1 MRLFFLITL
10 SFLLL
15 TSLAPAQD
23 EMELCYQIIDSVV
36 TVGYYSPVP
45 IGGLSLEFSHSGYR
59 IDSVALLPPALD
71 MDLKYDNQSDMLRIL
86 IWSLEAHTIPAG
98 TGNFLSIYLNG
109 DGTLQLDTASASN
122 AQGTA
127 NLNVEQVPC
136 SQLGP
141 DTTFSLP
148 RTFVLYQNY
157 PNPFNYYTTIPY
169 EVKDESIVQI
179 DILNI
184 RGQIVRNLLYSTKNR
199 GFLSISWNGKDNK
212 GNRLPSG
219 VYLCKMKVKN
229 QTQTIKLLL
238 LK

>member
-15 TSLAPAQD
+15 TNLVWSQD

-36 TVGYYSPVP
+36 TVGYYSQVP
-45 IGGLSLEFSHSGYR
+45 IGGISLEFFHSGYQ

-71 MDLKYDNQSDMLRIL
+71 MDLKYDDQSDTLRIL
-86 IWSLEAHTIPAG
+86 IWSLEAHTIPPG
-98 TGNFLSIYLNG
+98 TADLLSIHLSG
-109 DGTLQLDTASASN
+109 EGLFQLDTASASN
-122 AQGTA
+122 AQGTKE
-127 NLNVEQVPC
+127 LQIEQVPC
-136 SQLGP
+136 SELGP
-141 DTTFSLP
+141 DTTSSIP
-148 RTFVLYQNY
+148 RTFVLFQNY

-169 EVKDESIVQI
+169 ELKDEGIVQI

-184 RGQIVRNLLYSTKNR
+184 RGQIVRNLLHPTKSR
-199 GFLSISWNGKDNK
+199 GFLSISWNGRDNKDN
-212 GNRLPSG
+212 RLHSG

>member
-15 TSLAPAQD
+15 TNLVWSQD

-36 TVGYYSPVP
+36 TVGYYSQVP
-45 IGGLSLEFSHSGYR
+45 IGGISLEFFHSGYQ

-71 MDLKYDNQSDMLRIL
+71 MNLQYDDQNDKLKIL

-98 TGNFLSIYLNG
+98 TGDFLSIYLNG
-109 DGTLQLDTASASN
+109 EGTLQLDTASASN
-122 AQGTA
+122 ARGTA
-127 NLNVEQVPC
+127 NLNVEQVSC

-148 RTFVLYQNY
+148 RAFLLYQNY

-169 EVKDESIVQI
+169 ELKDEGIVQI

-184 RGQIVRNLLYSTKNR
+184 RGQIVRNLLHPTKSR
-199 GFLSISWNGKDNK
+199 GLLSISWNGRDNK
-212 GNRLPSG
+212 GNPLPSG
-219 VYLCKMKVKN
+219 AYLCKMKVKN

>member
-1 MRLFFLITL
+1 MRSFFLIIL
-10 SFLLL
+10 SLLLL

-23 EMELCYQIIDSVV
+23 EIELCFQVIDNVV
-36 TVGYYSPVP
+36 TVGYYAPVP
-45 IGGLSLEFSHSGYR
+45 IGGVSLEFSHSGYG

-71 MDLKYDNQSDMLRIL
+71 MDLRYDDRDDTLKIL

-98 TGNFLSIYLNG
+98 TGDFLSLYLNG
-109 DGTLQLDTASASN
+109 DGAWQLDTASASN
-122 AQGTA
+122 ARGTA

-141 DTTFSLP
+141 DTTFSIP
-148 RTFVLYQNY
+148 RTFILYQNY

-169 EVKDESIVQI
+169 ELKDEGIVQI

-184 RGQIVRNLLYSTKNR
+184 RGQIVRNLLHPTKSR
-199 GFLSISWNGKDNK
+199 GLLSISWNGRDNK
-212 GNRLPSG
+212 GNPLPSG
-219 VYLCKMKVKN
+219 AYLCKMKVKN

>member
-1 MRLFFLITL
+1 MRSFFLTIL
-10 SFLLL
+10 SLLLL
-15 TSLAPAQD
+15 TNLAPAQD
-23 EMELCYQIIDSVV
+23 EMEFCYQIIDSVV
-36 TVGYYSPVP
+36 TVGYYSQVP
-45 IGGLSLEFSHSGYR
+45 IGGVNLEFSHSGYR
-59 IDSVALLPPALD
+59 IDSVALLLSALD
-71 MDLKYDNQSDMLRIL
+71 MDLKYDDQSDTLRIL

-98 TGNFLSIYLNG
+98 TGDFLSIYLNG
-109 DGTLQLDTASASN
+109 EGTLQLDTASASN
-122 AQGTA
+122 ARGTA

-148 RTFVLYQNY
+148 RAFILYQNY

-169 EVKDESIVQI
+169 ELKYESFVQI
-179 DILNI
+179 DIFNI
-184 RGQIVRNLLYSTKNR
+184 KGQIVRDLLYSTKKR
-199 GFLSISWNGKDNK
+199 GFLSISWNGRDNK